1 MERVQRKLH
10 WCQISDQRPAW
21 RVNSGM
27 FARLTGPYRVQKQ
40 SSIEPVFAADPPA
53 AEISDFQQTRNLI
66 YLACCDA
73 FRAQQPVSLLVLTID
88 ELAAFERN
96 YGSDA
101 AVKASSFIEC
111 TLNHHRD
118 LIFGTESGV
127 VIGRY
132 VESRYLILLP
142 GINGAI
148 AADYAD
154 YIRKSIVA
162 TEFVWNYRSLYF
174 TVSIGISHKPGHN
187 GDQDMLILQADQA
200 CDQMIAA
207 GGNRVAVAR
216 ITTPF

>member
-1 MERVQRKLH
+1 MN
-10 WCQISDQRPAW
+10 DQRPAW

-27 FARLTGPYRVQKQ
+27 LARLTGPYRAQKE
-40 SSIEPVFAADPPA
+40 SSVEPELAADPPA
-53 AEISDFQQTRNLI
+53 PEIPDFQQTRNLI
-66 YLACCDA
+66 FQACSEA
-73 FRAQQPVSLLVLTID
+73 FRAQQPVSLIVLTID
-88 ELAAFERN
+88 EFAAFERN
-96 YGSDA
+96 YGNDA
-101 AVKASSFIEC
+101 AAKASMFIER
-111 TLNHHRD
+111 TLYHHRD

-148 AADYAD
+148 AQDYAD
-154 YIRKSIVA
+154 YIRKSVVA

-200 CDQMIAA
+200 CDQVIAT
-207 GGNRVAVAR
+207 GGNRIAVAR
-216 ITTPF
+216 ITTPC